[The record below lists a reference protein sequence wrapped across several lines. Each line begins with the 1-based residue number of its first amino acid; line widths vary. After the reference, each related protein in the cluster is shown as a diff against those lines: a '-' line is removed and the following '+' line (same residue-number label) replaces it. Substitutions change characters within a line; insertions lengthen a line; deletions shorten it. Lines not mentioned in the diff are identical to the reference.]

1 MFEYLFSS
9 SSGIAIDLGTRN
21 IRISNQK
28 QILCKQLSVVARSNG
43 QNSELIMGEI
53 AEDLFEREPGHYK
66 LISPLG
72 EGVISDFDHCKLLLK
87 DAFKAL
93 NLARFKKHTIL
104 ISSPLDIT
112 TVEYN
117 AFIEVAHSLGYGE
130 AAHIHEP
137 VAAAVGLI
145 PNFIKEKGV
154 ILVDVGAGITEAV
167 IFSLG
172 GIVANTSLRI
182 GGVDFEKQMISFI
195 KKSFDF
201 EIGRKTA
208 LRLLDIVAQEHP
220 DSYMQPIVIHGTDL
234 IRRLPSTLS
243 VELPQIETCLDKL
256 FNRIIESV
264 LNVLE
269 KSSPDLSSY
278 HVDNGIY
285 LTGGASQFKR
295 LLRMLEKRTGLMA
308 NPDSQPLLGV
318 ARGEIALL
326 QDAKLKCSIV
336 NLYKK

>member
-1 MFEYLFSS
+1 MFNLPLFP

-21 IRISNQK
+21 IRVSDQK
-28 QILCKQLSVVARSNG
+28 QILIRQLSVAARSNE
-43 QNSELIMGEI
+43 QNSKLIMGEI

-87 DAFKAL
+87 AIFKSL
-93 NLARFKKHTIL
+93 NLARFKRHTIL

-112 TVEYN
+112 PVEYN
-117 AFIEVAHSLGYGE
+117 AFAEVAKSLGYGE
-130 AAHIHEP
+130 AEHIPEP

-145 PNFIKEKGV
+145 PDFIKEKGV
-154 ILVDVGAGITEAV
+154 VLVDVGAGITEAV

-172 GIVANTSLRI
+172 GIVANSSLRI
-182 GGVDFEKQMISFI
+182 GGVDFEKQIIGFI
-195 KKSFDF
+195 RKSFDF

-208 LRLLDIVAQEHP
+208 LRLLDTVAQEHP
-220 DSYMQPIVIHGTDL
+220 DSYLQPIVIHGTDT
-234 IRRLPSTLS
+234 IRRLPSTLNL
-243 VELPQIETCLDKL
+243 ELPQIETCLDNL
-256 FNRIIESV
+256 FNRIVGSV
-264 LNVLE
+264 LNLLE

-295 LLRMLEKRTGLMA
+295 FLRLLEKRTGLMA
-308 NPDSQPLLGV
+308 NPDSQPLWGV
-318 ARGEIALL
+318 SRGEIALL
-326 QDAKLKCSIV
+326 QNPKLKASIV